1 MSPPK
6 KAGRPRLRKHRE
18 LRRQLDQLL
27 EATGRRPDDDEQA
40 VIDAF
45 LRAEGHVT
53 PEELSTAVRRAHPEV
68 DNACVRGALRT
79 LERLG
84 IARRVRA
91 PEREYYEHLHIGE
104 HHDHMI
110 CVRCGRLAE
119 FVDQR
124 IEARQLES
132 ARLAGFQP
140 LFHRLQ
146 LFGICSACLARRE
159 PVLPLSELAP
169 GERGEVEALGGG
181 RGARRRLGELGLVP
195 GTAVEVLGSPRGP
208 VLVLVRG
215 SRVAI
220 GRGMARKVMI
230 KRAGV

>member
-6 KAGRPRLRKHRE
+6 KRGRPRLRKHTE
-18 LRRQLDQLL
+18 LRRQLDGLL
-27 EATGRRPDDDEQA
+27 AATGRQPDPEEME
-40 VIDAF
+40 VIEHF

-53 PEELSTAVRRAHPEV
+53 VAELAEEVSRHHPEV
-68 DNACVRGALRT
+68 DSGCVRAVLRV
-79 LERLG
+79 LESLG
-84 IARRVRA
+84 IARRVRTRD
-91 PEREYYEHLHIGE
+91 REYFEHLHIGE

-110 CVRCGRLAE
+110 CVKCGRIEE
-119 FVDQR
+119 FLDER
-124 IEARQLES
+124 IESRQLER

-146 LFGICSACLARRE
+146 MFGICSKCMSRRD
-159 PVLPLSELAP
+159 PVLPLCEMAP
-169 GERGEVEALGGG
+169 GERGEVESLAGG
-181 RGARRRLGELGLVP
+181 RGLRRRLGELGLVP
-195 GTAVEVLGSPRGP
+195 GTAVEVLGSRGP

-230 KRAGV
+230 KRAGQ